1 MKIPNVWS
9 EGFNS
14 HEGKKLEL
22 LAAEYSRLHELP
34 QNLTEWDPA
43 ALRKK
48 IWKSLGVTIN
58 HELDLDVRTT
68 GIVQRDGY
76 TIHKICYQSRKD
88 FYVTANL
95 YVPDGEGP
103 FPGVINMHGHHQD
116 GHLAGRVQERG
127 HALAKMGYVCISPDV
142 FGAGERSIE
151 HGTWDYHGFS
161 LGLSLLNFGET
172 LMGIQIVDNMRGVDL
187 LCSLPFVDPER
198 IGATGASGGGNQTMW
213 LTALDERI
221 KASVPVVSVG
231 SFESYIMTSNC
242 VCELLPGGL
251 TYTEEAG
258 VIALIAPRAVKIC
271 NALHDICRAFAPSE
285 MLRTFSRAEKI
296 YELMGVRDHCTYQIF
311 NTEHGY
317 WQEIQET
324 MLGWFE
330 LHLKGIGHGLPVKR
344 PEFTLMSEE
353 EALVFPLKQRPEYVI
368 NIEKYC
374 QKKASELAELSR
386 SVSKVELRQ
395 KLGLKAV
402 NCSGSKQYT
411 TVDGWE
417 RYALLGS
424 DGRLIPLLLK
434 RGTAGG
440 TVTVFAGPNGKEA
453 LTETALFREAAGG
466 NGSIVLFDPYAC
478 GENSAENA
486 YASNFAEYSRSLL
499 WLGMTLQ
506 GKWVEDYW
514 IVCDFLKTVLPGTE
528 IVIAGYKDLAL
539 AALLYSVF
547 QDIPMKTILEKGP
560 ASLTYQRERKDF
572 FTMGL
577 YVQDILKITDIP
589 DLCRMTK
596 GTVRQIDPV

>member
-1 MKIPNVWS
+1 MILPKVWS
-9 EGFNS
+9 EGFNG
-14 HEGKKLEL
+14 HEGEKLEL
-22 LAAEYSRLHELP
+22 MAAEYSRLHELP
-34 QNLTEWDPA
+34 LELAEWDPA
-43 ALRKK
+43 ALRER
-48 IWKSLGVTIN
+48 IWNSLGVSID
-58 HELDLDVRTT
+58 HELDLDIRTT

-76 TIHKICYQSRKD
+76 TIRKIAYQSRKD

-103 FPGVINMHGHHQD
+103 FPGVINMHGHHRD

-127 HALAKMGYVCISPDV
+127 HALAKMGYVCLTPDV

-161 LGLSLLNFGET
+161 LGLSLLNIGET
-172 LMGIQIVDNMRGVDL
+172 LMGIQVVDNMRGVDL

-258 VIALIAPRAVKIC
+258 VIALIAPRALKIC

-285 MLRTFSRAEKI
+285 MLRTFARAEKI
-296 YELMGVRDHCTYQIF
+296 YELMGAHDNCTYQIF

-344 PEFTLMSEE
+344 PDIHLMTEK
-353 EALVFPLKQRPEYVI
+353 EALVFPLGQRPECII
-368 NIEKYC
+368 NIEEYC
-374 QKKASELAELSR
+374 RKKAAELAATRSR
-386 SVSKVELRQ
+386 SKDDLRR
-395 KLGLKAV
+395 KLGLKTV
-402 NCSGSKQYT
+402 SFSEHST
-411 TVDGWE
+411 HSTVDGWE
-417 RYALLGS
+417 RYTLRGS
-424 DGRLIPLLLK
+424 DGRLVPLLLK
-434 RGTAGG
+434 RGKAGES
-440 TVTVFAGPNGKEA
+440 VTVFAGPDGKDA
-453 LTETALFREAAGG
+453 LTGTELFREISNA
-466 NGSIVLFDPYAC
+466 NGSIALCDPYAC

-499 WLGMTLQ
+499 WLGMSLQ
-506 GKWVEDYW
+506 GKWVEDYT
-514 IVCDFLKTVLPGTE
+514 IVCDFLKAVLPTPE
-528 IVIAGYKDLAL
+528 ITVAGHKDLAL
-539 AALLYSVF
+539 AALLYSAL
-547 QDIPMKTILEKGP
+547 QDMPIKTIMEKGP
-560 ASLTYQRERKDF
+560 ASLTYQRQRKDF
-572 FTMGL
+572 FTMAL
-577 YVQDILKITDIP
+577 YVQDILKIADIP
-589 DLCRMTK
+589 DLCDMAG
-596 GTVRQIDPV
+596 GTVRQIQPV

>member
-1 MKIPNVWS
+1 MILPKVWS
-9 EGFNS
+9 EGFNG
-14 HEGKKLEL
+14 HEGEKLEL
-22 LAAEYSRLHELP
+22 MAAEYSRLHELP
-34 QNLTEWDPA
+34 LELAEWDPA
-43 ALRKK
+43 ALREK
-48 IWKSLGVTIN
+48 IWNSLGVSID
-58 HELDLDVRTT
+58 HELDLDIRTT

-76 TIHKICYQSRKD
+76 TIRKIAYQSRKD

-103 FPGVINMHGHHQD
+103 FPGVINMHGHHRD

-127 HALAKMGYVCISPDV
+127 HALAKMGYVCLTPDA

-161 LGLSLLNFGET
+161 LGLSLLNIGET
-172 LMGIQIVDNMRGVDL
+172 LMGIQVVDNMRGVDL

-258 VIALIAPRAVKIC
+258 VIALIAPRALKIC

-285 MLRTFSRAEKI
+285 MLRTYARAEKI
-296 YELMGVRDHCTYQIF
+296 YSLMGAHDNCTYQIF

-330 LHLKGIGHGLPVKR
+330 LHLKGIGHGLPMKR
-344 PEFTLMSEE
+344 PEFTLMTEE
-353 EALVFPLKQRPEYVI
+353 EALVFPLGQRPECII
-368 NIEKYC
+368 NIEEYC
-374 QKKASELAELSR
+374 QKKAAELAATRSR
-386 SVSKVELRQ
+386 SKEDLRR
-395 KLGLKAV
+395 KLGLKTV
-402 NCSGSKQYT
+402 TFSEHSTHT

-417 RYALLGS
+417 RYMLRGS
-424 DGRLIPLLLK
+424 DGRLVPLLLK
-434 RGTAGG
+434 RGKAGG
-440 TVTVFAGPNGKEA
+440 SVTVFAGPDGKDA
-453 LTETALFREAAGG
+453 LTGTDLFREVSGV
-466 NGSIVLFDPYAC
+466 NGSIALFDPYAC
-478 GENSAENA
+478 GENSTENA

-499 WLGMTLQ
+499 WLGMSLQ
-506 GKWVEDYW
+506 GKWVEDYT
-514 IVCDFLKTVLPGTE
+514 IVCDFLKAVLPTPE
-528 IVIAGYKDLAL
+528 ITVAGHKDLAL
-539 AALLYSVF
+539 AALLYSAL
-547 QDIPMKTILEKGP
+547 QDMPIKTIMEKGP
-560 ASLTYQRERKDF
+560 ALLTYQRQRKDF
-572 FTMGL
+572 FTMAL
-577 YVQDILKITDIP
+577 YVQDILKIADIP
-589 DLCRMTK
+589 DLCDMAG
-596 GTVRQIDPV
+596 GTVRQIQPV

>member
-1 MKIPNVWS
+1 
-9 EGFNS
+9 
-14 HEGKKLEL
+14 
-22 LAAEYSRLHELP
+22 
-34 QNLTEWDPA
+34 
-43 ALRKK
+43 
-48 IWKSLGVTIN
+48 
-58 HELDLDVRTT
+58 
-68 GIVQRDGY
+68 
-76 TIHKICYQSRKD
+76 
-88 FYVTANL
+88 
-95 YVPDGEGP
+95 
-103 FPGVINMHGHHQD
+103 
-116 GHLAGRVQERG
+116 
-127 HALAKMGYVCISPDV
+127 
-142 FGAGERSIE
+142 
-151 HGTWDYHGFS
+151 
-161 LGLSLLNFGET
+161 
-172 LMGIQIVDNMRGVDL
+172 
-187 LCSLPFVDPER
+187 
-198 IGATGASGGGNQTMW
+198 
-213 LTALDERI
+213 
-221 KASVPVVSVG
+221 
-231 SFESYIMTSNC
+231 
-242 VCELLPGGL
+242 
-251 TYTEEAG
+251 
-258 VIALIAPRAVKIC
+258 
-271 NALHDICRAFAPSE
+271 

-440 TVTVFAGPNGKEA
+440 PVTVFAGPNGKDA
-453 LTETALFREAAGG
+453 LTETALFREVTGKT
-466 NGSIVLFDPYAC
+466 GSIVLFDPYAC

-514 IVCDFLKTVLPGTE
+514 IVCDFLKTILPGTE

-547 QDIPMKTILEKGP
+547 QDIPIKTILEKGP

-577 YVQDILKITDIP
+577 YVQDILKIADIP
-589 DLCRMTK
+589 ELCQMTN
-596 GTVRQIDPV
+596 GIVRQIDPV

>member
-1 MKIPNVWS
+1 
-9 EGFNS
+9 
-14 HEGKKLEL
+14 
-22 LAAEYSRLHELP
+22 
-34 QNLTEWDPA
+34 
-43 ALRKK
+43 
-48 IWKSLGVTIN
+48 
-58 HELDLDVRTT
+58 
-68 GIVQRDGY
+68 
-76 TIHKICYQSRKD
+76 
-88 FYVTANL
+88 
-95 YVPDGEGP
+95 
-103 FPGVINMHGHHQD
+103 
-116 GHLAGRVQERG
+116 
-127 HALAKMGYVCISPDV
+127 
-142 FGAGERSIE
+142 
-151 HGTWDYHGFS
+151 
-161 LGLSLLNFGET
+161 
-172 LMGIQIVDNMRGVDL
+172 MGIQIVDNMRGVDL

-231 SFESYIMTSNC
+231 TFESYIMTSNC

-258 VIALIAPRAVKIC
+258 VIALIAPRAVKLC
-271 NALHDICRAFAPSE
+271 NALHDICRAFAPTE
-285 MLRTFSRAEKI
+285 MLRTFARAEKI

-344 PEFTLMSEE
+344 PEFTLMSEA
-353 EALVFPLKQRPEYVI
+353 EALVFPLGQRPDYVI
-368 NIEKYC
+368 NMEEYC
-374 QKKASELAELSR
+374 KKKAAELAATR
-386 SVSKVELRQ
+386 SCSKAVLRE

-402 NCSGSKQYT
+402 ECSGSKPYT
-411 TVDGWE
+411 TVNGWE
-417 RYALLGS
+417 RYALRGS

-440 TVTVFAGPNGKEA
+440 PVTVFAGPNGKDA
-453 LTETALFREAAGG
+453 LTGTELFRELSESA
-466 NGSIVLFDPYAC
+466 GSIALFDPYAC

-486 YASNFAEYSRSLL
+486 YTSNFAEYSRSLL

-506 GKWVEDYW
+506 GKWMEDYK
-514 IVCDFLKTVLPGTE
+514 IVCDFLKTILSGTE

-539 AALLYSVF
+539 AALLYSALQINPTATV
-547 QDIPMKTILEKGP
+547 MENGP

-577 YVQDILKITDIP
+577 YVQDILKIADIP
-589 DLCRMTK
+589 ELCRMTN

>member
-1 MKIPNVWS
+1 MILPKVWS
-9 EGFNS
+9 EGFNG
-14 HEGKKLEL
+14 HEGEKLEL
-22 LAAEYSRLHELP
+22 MAAEYSRLHELP
-34 QNLTEWDPA
+34 LELAEWDPA
-43 ALRKK
+43 ALREK
-48 IWKSLGVTIN
+48 IWNSLGVSID
-58 HELDLDVRTT
+58 HELDLDIRTT
-68 GIVQRDGY
+68 GIVQQDGY
-76 TIHKICYQSRKD
+76 TIRKIAYQSRKD

-127 HALAKMGYVCISPDV
+127 HALAKMGYVCLTPDA

-161 LGLSLLNFGET
+161 LGLSLLNIGET
-172 LMGIQIVDNMRGVDL
+172 LMGIQVVDNMRGVDL

-285 MLRTFSRAEKI
+285 MLRTFARAEKI
-296 YELMGVRDHCTYQIF
+296 YSLMGAHDNCTYQIF

-344 PEFTLMSEE
+344 PDFHLMTEE
-353 EALVFPLKQRPEYVI
+353 EALVFPLGQRPEYII
-368 NIEKYC
+368 NIEEYC
-374 QKKASELAELSR
+374 RKKAAELAATRSR
-386 SVSKVELRQ
+386 SKEDLRR
-395 KLGLKAV
+395 KLGLKTV
-402 NCSGSKQYT
+402 TFSEHSTHT

-417 RYALLGS
+417 RYTLRGS
-424 DGRLIPLLLK
+424 DGRLVPLLLK
-434 RGTAGG
+434 RGKAGEA
-440 TVTVFAGPNGKEA
+440 VTVFAGPDGKDA
-453 LTETALFREAAGG
+453 LTGTDLFREISNA
-466 NGSIVLFDPYAC
+466 NGSIALFDPYAC
-478 GENSAENA
+478 GENSTENA

-499 WLGMTLQ
+499 WLGMSLQ
-506 GKWVEDYW
+506 GKWVEDYT
-514 IVCDFLKTVLPGTE
+514 IVCDFLKAVLPTPE
-528 IVIAGYKDLAL
+528 ITVAGHKDLAL
-539 AALLYSVF
+539 AALLYSVL
-547 QDIPMKTILEKGP
+547 QELPVKTVMEQGP
-560 ASLTYQRERKDF
+560 VSLVYQRQRKDF
-572 FTMGL
+572 FTMAL
-577 YVQDILKITDIP
+577 YVQDILKIADIP
-589 DLCRMTK
+589 DLCDMA
-596 GTVRQIDPV
+596 GGMVRQIQPV

>member
-1 MKIPNVWS
+1 MILPKVWS
-9 EGFNS
+9 EGFNG

-22 LAAEYSRLHELP
+22 MAAEYSRLHELP
-34 QNLTEWDPA
+34 LELAEWDPA
-43 ALRKK
+43 ALREK
-48 IWKSLGVTIN
+48 IWNSLGVSID
-58 HELDLDVRTT
+58 HELDLDIRTT
-68 GIVQRDGY
+68 GIVQRNGY
-76 TIHKICYQSRKD
+76 TICKIAYQSRKD

-103 FPGVINMHGHHQD
+103 FPGVINMHGHHRD

-127 HALAKMGYVCISPDV
+127 HALAKMGYVCLTPDV

-161 LGLSLLNFGET
+161 LGLSLLNIGET
-172 LMGIQIVDNMRGVDL
+172 LMGIQVVDNMRGVDL

-258 VIALIAPRAVKIC
+258 VIALIAPRALKIC

-285 MLRTFSRAEKI
+285 MLRTFARAEKI
-296 YELMGVRDHCTYQIF
+296 YSLMGAHDNCTYQIF

-344 PEFTLMSEE
+344 PDFHLMTEK
-353 EALVFPLKQRPEYVI
+353 EALVFPLGQRPEYII
-368 NIEKYC
+368 NIEEYC
-374 QKKASELAELSR
+374 RKKAAELAAIRSRSKEDLSR
-386 SVSKVELRQ
+386 
-395 KLGLKAV
+395 KLGLKSV
-402 NCSGSKQYT
+402 SFSEHSTHT

-417 RYALLGS
+417 RYTLRGS

-434 RGTAGG
+434 RGKAGG
-440 TVTVFAGPNGKEA
+440 PVTVFAGPDGKDA
-453 LTETALFREAAGG
+453 LTGTDLFREVSGA
-466 NGSIVLFDPYAC
+466 NGSIALFDPYAC

-499 WLGMTLQ
+499 WLGMSLQ
-506 GKWVEDYW
+506 GKWVEDYT
-514 IVCDFLKTVLPGTE
+514 IVCDFLKTVLPTPE
-528 IVIAGYKDLAL
+528 IMVAGCKDLAL
-539 AALLYSVF
+539 AALLYSAL
-547 QDIPMKTILEKGP
+547 QDMPIKTIMEKGP
-560 ASLTYQRERKDF
+560 ASLTYQRQRKDF
-572 FTMGL
+572 FTMAL
-577 YVQDILKITDIP
+577 YVQDILKIADIP
-589 DLCRMTK
+589 DLCDMAG
-596 GTVRQIDPV
+596 GTVRQIQPV